1 MPGSFEKIDAGLAIP
16 RTKVEDEWI
25 GGARDDAMDKAQKFA
40 HKAFGKAG
48 EAFVVEFLDGGQV
61 GGDDVQELSGSPKS
75 RCAGCCGRLTSR
87 QKERELSERKRVE

>member
-1 MPGSFEKIDAGLAIP
+1 VARAGSP
-16 RTKVEDEWI
+16 RHFMTRAELRRWI
-25 GGARDDAMDKAQKFA
+25 
-40 HKAFGKAG
+40 GKAG
-48 EAFVVEFLDGGQV
+48 EAFVVECLDGGQV